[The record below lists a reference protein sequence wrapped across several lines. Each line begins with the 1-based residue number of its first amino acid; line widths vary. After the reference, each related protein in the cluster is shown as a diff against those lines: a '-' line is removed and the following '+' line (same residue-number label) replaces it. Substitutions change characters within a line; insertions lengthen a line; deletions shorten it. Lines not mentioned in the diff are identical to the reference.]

1 MDLQKDGRLESSGVQ
16 LINIA
21 VDPVSALAPEVSRF
35 GITTP
40 MLSDQRKQTCVT
52 FGVNCQSMG
61 GKPGHAFV
69 LVGKEGNVKWA
80 KDYGGTMY
88 VEPNEVYSEVLKGLQ
103 R

>member
-21 VDPVSALAPEVSRF
+21 VDPISALAPEVSRF

-61 GKPGHAFV
+61 GKPGHVFV
-69 LVGKEGNVKWA
+69 LVDTDGKIKWA
-80 KDYGGTMY
+80 KDYGGIMY
-88 VEPNEVYSEVLKGLQ
+88 VKPDEVYAEVAKSL
-103 R
+103 RR